1 MSRLLT
7 TKIGETTY
15 VGANPVY
22 APIKHPTLDI
32 VTGYVK
38 VAKGIP
44 WVSDKPSREERRF
57 NRLVTEV
64 INKARKGEAQ

>member
-7 TKIGETTY
+7 TKIGDTTY

-22 APIKHPTLDI
+22 APIKQQGLDI

-38 VAKGIP
+38 VVKGTP
-44 WVSDKPSREERRF
+44 WVSDKPSREERRL
-57 NRLVTEV
+57 NRLASKA
-64 INKARKGEAQ
+64 INKARKGGSQ